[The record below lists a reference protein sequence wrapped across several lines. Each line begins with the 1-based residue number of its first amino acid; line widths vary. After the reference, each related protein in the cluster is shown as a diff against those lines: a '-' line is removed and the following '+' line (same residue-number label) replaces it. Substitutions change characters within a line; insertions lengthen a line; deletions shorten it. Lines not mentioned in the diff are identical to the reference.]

1 MGDDTDT
8 KLVAEPDQGDKQEEA
23 EESDLDT
30 GLVAETD
37 DKQQKALGSGLP
49 EPEATEAVGGSGAAG
64 VSVTSQD
71 AQYDFFRCPN
81 SGTLE
86 LFFKFHPHQSADGR
100 RKRS

>member
-1 MGDDTDT
+1 MAD
-8 KLVAEPDQGDKQEEA
+8 PDQGDKQDNEGNKQERI
-23 EESDLDT
+23 DLDT